1 MTRIQELPRD
11 FDQLALVTVDVDPSE
26 LLRIAWAADET
37 HVRFNRRAR
46 YRFDA
51 PNGEYGVLYAAFDLT
66 TAFVETV
73 LRDNPRRSR
82 AGGAVILDHSE
93 LVQRRV
99 IQLTYGKDA
108 RPLRLVKLY
117 DEGLAAAHTDNQIA
131 SRDHYPTTQRWSR
144 AFHIHPIQA
153 DGIVYM
159 SRYMG
164 STRSV
169 VIFDRAKDH
178 LARGSVTH
186 LLEHADLPGILDQFQ
201 LGIDKPS

>member
-1 MTRIQELPRD
+1 MYDLI
-11 FDQLALVTVDVDPSE
+11 VVHV
-26 LLRIAWAADET
+26 IASMLQTAST
-37 HVRFNRRAR
+37 
-46 YRFDA
+46 
-51 PNGEYGVLYAAFDLT
+51 GVLYAAFDLT

-73 LRDNPRRSR
+73 VRDNPRRSR
-82 AGGAVILDHSE
+82 AGGIVILDHSE

-99 IQLTYGKDA
+99 IQLTHGKDQ

-131 SRDHYPTTQRWSR
+131 SRDHYPTTQRWSQ
-144 AFHIHPIQA
+144 AFHMHAIQA
-153 DGIVYM
+153 DGILYM
-159 SRYMG
+159 SRYIG

-169 VIFDRAKDH
+169 VICDRAKDH